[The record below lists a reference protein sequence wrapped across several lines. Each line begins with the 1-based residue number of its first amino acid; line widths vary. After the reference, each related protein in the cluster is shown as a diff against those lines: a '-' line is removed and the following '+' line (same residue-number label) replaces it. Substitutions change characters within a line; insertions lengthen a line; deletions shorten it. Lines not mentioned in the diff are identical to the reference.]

1 MPRKPLLLHERK
13 CSFPKTQFEHIFQR
27 NNAIFSFDTF
37 WFIALIR
44 TSFSSLSRISY
55 IQLKLQTSSRR
66 CLSGSSSCII
76 RSFSALILSSRRC
89 CAAYNFKTTLLFN
102 LRFFFSP
109 TKKTRML
116 KDKIWLLTSCLW
128 ECDCFKRFSSS
139 SRRFFSALAFAY
151 KWKGKVFFYYHI
163 IALKRTNSIEVFF
176 QVTQIM
182 TDKGNTR
189 PIRTGQFFTLLNW

>member
-1 MPRKPLLLHERK
+1 M
-13 CSFPKTQFEHIFQR
+13 
-27 NNAIFSFDTF
+27 
-37 WFIALIR
+37 
-44 TSFSSLSRISY
+44 SRISY
-55 IQLKLQTSSRR
+55 IQLRLQTSSRR

-89 CAAYNFKTTLLFN
+89 CAAYNFKTKLLFN

-109 TKKTRML
+109 TKKKTRML

-151 KWKGKVFFYYHI
+151 KWKGKVFLLSHHCT
-163 IALKRTNSIEVFF
+163 KTNEFNWSFLSSHTNYDEQGKQKANPHRAIF
-176 QVTQIM
+176 
-182 TDKGNTR
+182 
-189 PIRTGQFFTLLNW
+189 LLC